1 VTRGGF
7 YWRFKNRQ
15 DLLDHLLL
23 DWESSNARHF
33 LDRLA
38 EPGTPRE
45 RMERLID
52 LWMEERQF
60 DPRLEAAI
68 RQWALIDQAVSQ
80 RVRTVDLGRI
90 KAIANL
96 LLEAGYSTNEAEARA
111 RITYFHQVGYYT
123 LELGETAE
131 ERLAMRPHYTQV
143 LFGYS

>member
-1 VTRGGF
+1 
-7 YWRFKNRQ
+7 
-15 DLLDHLLL
+15 
-23 DWESSNARHF
+23 
-33 LDRLA
+33 
-38 EPGTPRE
+38 
-45 RMERLID
+45 
-52 LWMEERQF
+52 MEERQF

-80 RVRTVDLGRI
+80 RVRSVDLGRI

-123 LELGETAE
+123 LELGETAQ